1 MQKQQLK
8 SQNLPKGWRKAKI
21 TRDANANVKI
31 LKSLEKKGL
40 LEIYD
45 VMLENGRE
53 NKKIRNKIL
62 PVGVCNHSRCG
73 ECVVG
78 SDEDNIFE
86 DICKILGKNKIED
99 AMHLEAHIRNKH
111 DYFITEDKDFLQK
124 KEILKARFAI
134 EILTPIEL
142 QKKLYKK

>member
-1 MQKQQLK
+1 MTEKT
-8 SQNLPKGWRKAKI
+8 QNLPKGWRKAKI

-62 PVGVCNHSRCG
+62 PDGVCNHSRCD

-78 SDEDNIFE
+78 SDEDGIFG
-86 DICKILGKNKIED
+86 DIYKILGKNKLED

-111 DYFITEDKDFLQK
+111 DYFITEDNDFLQK
-124 KEILKARFAI
+124 REMLEAKFGVN
-134 EILTPIEL
+134 ILTPKEL
-142 QKKLYKK
+142 QELYK